1 MRSARAQLAAAP
13 YVLLAPFLLLFVLFV
28 AYPLV
33 QSMVLATRQTFGP
46 GHAERVGM
54 ANFAFLVRDPMF
66 WTALRNTAIFTAG
79 SVFIQL
85 PLSLGLAL
93 LLNDPRIR
101 CRALFRTLFFAPVL
115 VGIVF
120 VGLLFR
126 LIFEKRTGL
135 IPMMLDGLNR
145 RLGPSDAAWLQP
157 DFPWLQQYAMLAMI
171 VAALWMFVGFNMVYF
186 LAALQNVR
194 RDLVEAALIDGAGP
208 WQRFLNVTVPAIKPV
223 ATFVVLLSIVGSFQL
238 FEMPYVMFP
247 LTGGMGYDNNALS
260 IVMYLYK
267 TGFETGDLGYASAIG
282 WAMTLI
288 LLVFAAAQLGIARG
302 EERSHG

>member
-1 MRSARAQLAAAP
+1 MKRGAHGQLALAP
-13 YVLLAPFLLLFVLFV
+13 YLLLAPFVALFAVFV

-46 GHAERVGM
+46 GHSESVGL
-54 ANFAFLVRDPMF
+54 ANFSFLLRDPMF
-66 WTALRNTAIFTAG
+66 WTALWNTTLFTMG

-93 LLNDPRIR
+93 LLNNPRVRGRIF
-101 CRALFRTLFFAPVL
+101 FRTMFFAPVL

-120 VGLLFR
+120 VALLFR

-135 IPMMLDGLNR
+135 IPLMLDET
-145 RLGPSDAAWLQP
+145 LGKVIDAPWVRP
-157 DFPWLQQYAMLAMI
+157 DFPWLQDYAMVSMI
-171 VAALWMFVGFNMVYF
+171 LAALWMFVGFNMVYF

-208 WQRFLNVTVPAIKPV
+208 WQRFLNVTLPAIKPV

-247 LTGGMGYDNNALS
+247 SSGGLGVDNNALS
-260 IVMYLYK
+260 VVMYLYK

-288 LLVFAAAQLGIARG
+288 LMIFAVAQLLIARS
-302 EERSHG
+302 EELGVG

>member
-1 MRSARAQLAAAP
+1 MTSARTQMRAAP
-13 YVLLAPFLLLFVLFV
+13 YILLAPFLALFAVFI

-33 QSMVLATRQTFGP
+33 QSGVLSTRQTFGP
-46 GHAERVGM
+46 GHSRSVGLD
-54 ANFAFLVRDPMF
+54 NFAFLIRDPMF
-66 WTALRNTAIFTAG
+66 WIALRNTAVFTAG

-85 PLSLGLAL
+85 PLALGLAL
-93 LLNDPRIR
+93 ILNNPRVKAR
-101 CRALFRTLFFAPVL
+101 VLFRTVFFAPVL

-120 VGLLFR
+120 VALLFR

-135 IPMMLDGLNR
+135 LNVA
-145 RLGPSDAAWLQP
+145 LNNITGFPL
-157 DFPWLQQYAMLAMI
+157 DFPWLQQFAMVAMI
-171 VAALWMFVGFNMVYF
+171 LAALWMFVGFNMVYF

-194 RDLVEAALIDGAGP
+194 RDLIEASLIDGAGP
-208 WQRFLNVTVPAIKPV
+208 WQRFVNVTIPAIRPV

-247 LTGGMGYDNNALS
+247 STMGVGYENNALS
-260 IVMYLYK
+260 VVMYLYK

-288 LLVFAAAQLGIARG
+288 LVGFALVQLLISRS
-302 EERSHG
+302 EERSLG